1 MDKNLEENMAD
12 STLSCADL
20 TDLNALVRDFFRN
33 NDLYLDIPIDIVALV
48 KKLGFKVLAM
58 DLGIIEDGIDG
69 LILVDESSKKIGPF
83 ETNKLIIY
91 DRALK
96 NIPETR
102 FVIAHELAHY
112 IHQKRVGRNVVFGE
126 KVRHGSGKDKSKCED
141 EVRFKIEQKMDYMAA
156 VILVPGESLKNKLKN
171 LNYNS
176 LDELNKG
183 IVIGD
188 LANEY
193 AVSSE
198 LMKRRIEEVSC

>member
-1 MDKNLEENMAD
+1 MDENFEDNMAD
-12 STLSCADL
+12 STLSSVDL
-20 TDLNALVRDFFRN
+20 TELNTLVRDFFRN
-33 NDLYLDIPIDIVALV
+33 NDLYLDIPIDIVSLV

-58 DLGIIEDGIDG
+58 DLGPIEDDING
-69 LILVDESSKKIGPF
+69 LVLVDEDSKKIGPF

-96 NIPETR
+96 NISEIR

-112 IHQKRVGRNVVFGE
+112 IHQKRDGSNVVFGE
-126 KVRHGSGKDKSKCED
+126 KVRHGTGKGKCKD
-141 EVRFKIEQKMDYMAA
+141 INEQKMDYMAA
-156 VILVPGESLKNKLKN
+156 VILVPEESLKNELEI